1 MTVDLMK
8 APVWRCKTILAGE
21 SRGEWLPSLML
32 CPSTAQVRGQRVVAF
47 GGRVKPHRS
56 KINGRLDTTWP
67 PSGNGLG
74 TAVKTTLDG
83 LMWPCWHLGPTA
95 KVGRSRW
102 NCKRQSD
109 LLEEEK
115 GNTVIPWQDAFERS
129 QAKDYHE
136 IITWRHIV
144 VWMWIKTCGAILG
157 VAASP
162 LFKGLLWGR
171 YQGLEPHPST
181 KRAFRQALPDSPME
195 ALVRDLLAANPT
207 VSEEQIRQFL
217 QQRFR
222 EYDTSFRS
230 PLTETTESGWE
241 GRSGS
246 LPVAARCHCG
256 RCKIQFQVARGEKPI
271 RCHCPSC
278 RHFHSSS
285 FAAYLS
291 VESPDWRAAG
301 LQVHP
306 DSCKV
311 LGQVKRFMCGH
322 CYTKLGTEAIDSGR
336 SYCCLGSV
344 DDESI
349 PDSLALEWQ
358 SSFEDWHQTS
368 AVRWWHAQP
377 SALCGVSRRTGLVK
391 GACACG
397 SCSFEALLL
406 PGELQ
411 HCYCKLCRRLS
422 GSVAQTWVPASL
434 ERFTWR
440 SSEPSTLALLRTTGH
455 GQRHF
460 CRSCG
465 SCLTIVYDS
474 QPDCIWPA
482 AGTLEDTQV
491 VDQAMWYRV
500 IHICCS
506 MMQRWYKLPDDQLP
520 RLKYAG

>member
-1 MTVDLMK
+1 
-8 APVWRCKTILAGE
+8 
-21 SRGEWLPSLML
+21 
-32 CPSTAQVRGQRVVAF
+32 
-47 GGRVKPHRS
+47 
-56 KINGRLDTTWP
+56 
-67 PSGNGLG
+67 
-74 TAVKTTLDG
+74 
-83 LMWPCWHLGPTA
+83 
-95 KVGRSRW
+95 
-102 NCKRQSD
+102 
-109 LLEEEK
+109 
-115 GNTVIPWQDAFERS
+115 
-129 QAKDYHE
+129 
-136 IITWRHIV
+136 
-144 VWMWIKTCGAILG
+144 MWIKTCGAILG